1 MWTNKYYAA
10 TVRLLSKNFNVF
22 NIRAKLRITCALN
35 SNFFIFIKL
44 HRVVIP
50 KTEEERKKSRY
61 TFAYFIA
68 PDSQTVIRPLQSSLI
83 LNTVKTLSIKIGD
96 VSEKVAQ
103 VEVSNSP
110 IITAYEHIMERV
122 KTAYGVKKNSAD

>member
-1 MWTNKYYAA
+1 MWTNKYYPA
-10 TVRLLSKNFNVF
+10 TVCHSIKKLILVL
-22 NIRAKLRITCALN
+22 NICAKLRMHALN
-35 SNFFIFIKL
+35 LNSFVFIKL

-83 LNTVKTLSIKIGD
+83 SSTVKTMSIKIGD
-96 VSEKVAQ
+96 MPEKVAD

-122 KTAYGVKKNSAD
+122 KTAYGVKKSSSD

>member
-1 MWTNKYYAA
+1 M
-10 TVRLLSKNFNVF
+10 
-22 NIRAKLRITCALN
+22 
-35 SNFFIFIKL
+35 KL

-83 LNTVKTLSIKIGD
+83 PIPSTVKTLGIKIGE
-96 VSEKVAQ
+96 VPEKMAR

-122 KTAYGVKKNSAD
+122 KTAYGVKKSSSD

>member
-1 MWTNKYYAA
+1 M
-10 TVRLLSKNFNVF
+10 
-22 NIRAKLRITCALN
+22 
-35 SNFFIFIKL
+35 KL

-68 PDSQTVIRPLQSSLI
+68 PDSKTVIRPLQSPLI
-83 LNTVKTLSIKIGD
+83 PIPSTVKTMSINIGD
-96 VSEKVAQ
+96 VSEKVAH
-103 VEVSNSP
+103 VEISNSP

-122 KTAYGVKKNSAD
+122 KTAYGVKKSSSD